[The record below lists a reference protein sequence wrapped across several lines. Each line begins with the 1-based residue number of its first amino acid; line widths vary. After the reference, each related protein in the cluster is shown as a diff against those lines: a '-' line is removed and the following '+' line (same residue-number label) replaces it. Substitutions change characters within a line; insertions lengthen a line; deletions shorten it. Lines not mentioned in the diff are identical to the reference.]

1 MLKELEK
8 RSGGHCELC
17 NTITPGIAIS
27 VSPENGDDAENCVFV
42 CEECKSAIEKPE
54 QISSNHWRCLS
65 SAIWSEVTA
74 VQVLSVR
81 ILRSLNKDW
90 ADELAGSVW
99 LDETSE
105 EWASY
110 SQYGD
115 SVHKDSNGQLLQ
127 DGDSVV
133 LIKDL
138 DVKGGGFTA
147 KRGTVVKNIRTV
159 EDNSGQIE
167 GKVEGQQI
175 VILTQYVKKQA

>member
-17 NTITPGIAIS
+17 NVATTGMVLP
-27 VSPENGDDAENCVFV
+27 VSPKTGDNPDECVFL
-42 CEECKSAIEKPE
+42 CEECKNSIENPE
-54 QISSNHWRCLS
+54 QTSANRWRCLS
-65 SAIWSEVTA
+65 SAIWSEVPA

-81 ILRSLNKDW
+81 ILRSLNTDW

-99 LDETSE
+99 LDETAE

-110 SQYGD
+110 AQSGIAM
-115 SVHKDSNGQLLQ
+115 HKDSNGQALQ

-138 DVKGGGFTA
+138 EVKGGGFTA